1 MALPCIAD
9 DWDTAPI
16 LTKRA
21 VSRKRP
27 TYPHFLSQ
35 CLGAWPATVASPT
48 ISPPWVCSTAEAS
61 SFDDFDVSSS
71 PGAGTAQD
79 PPYLSTDTP
88 FSISLNQPIP
98 SVCAARYSR
107 LWPVVDLTD
116 CQSRASRCSSTFSAG
131 RDTTSS
137 AVGLQ
142 NSISGK
148 AKKQE
153 RDVQNA
159 SVNTALGT
167 VEHVLDTFDCRHCEK
182 TFATRSTLR
191 SVLECCLA
199 RRRGGLLTSSPV
211 TMRSSMIPS
220 ELTSTTAQ
228 HAREDSVILKTSRD
242 TLAPTVKLT
251 SLANMLARCVTRRS
265 RAATISDVTKS

>member
-16 LTKRA
+16 LAKRA

-27 TYPHFLSQ
+27 INPGFLSQ
-35 CLGAWPATVASPT
+35 CLGAWPATVAFPP
-48 ISPPWVCSTAEAS
+48 ISPPWVCSTAEPS
-61 SFDDFDVSSS
+61 SLDDFDASSS

-88 FSISLNQPIP
+88 RSIPLNQPIS
-98 SVCAARYSR
+98 SVHASRYSTI
-107 LWPVVDLTD
+107 WPVVDLAD
-116 CQSRASRCSSTFSAG
+116 CHPRASRCSSTFSAG
-131 RDTTSS
+131 RHTTSS
-137 AVGLQ
+137 AVGL
-142 NSISGK
+142 NSSISSK
-148 AKKQE
+148 AKKRK

-167 VEHVLDTFDCRHCEK
+167 AEHVLDTFDCRHCEK

-199 RRRGGLLTSSPV
+199 RRRSGLLTSSPV

-228 HAREDSVILKTSRD
+228 HAREDSVIPKTSRD
-242 TLAPTVKLT
+242 TLALIVK
-251 SLANMLARCVTRRS
+251 
-265 RAATISDVTKS
+265 